1 MGSSV
6 IILVVGIATFFNLVI
21 LLWKFQ
27 HDRVMDGILDL
38 GALVL
43 IGIVFGGSITALS
56 IGMVA
61 SALFS
66 IYLLISPPNLEFAQ

>member
-1 MGSSV
+1 MSQSCPSGQATNEKGLVMGSSV

-43 IGIVFGGSITALS
+43 IGTVFGGVLLLS
-56 IGMVA
+56 
-61 SALFS
+61 L
-66 IYLLISPPNLEFAQ
+66 